1 MSRDEPDHPPV
12 LSGAP
17 VARRIA
23 SPDRT
28 AEDAVSVTARAAPP
42 EVSVVIVNWNAGA
55 ALAGCL
61 RSLLQHPPSAAI
73 EVIVVDNA
81 STDGSA
87 EEALDH
93 PPVRLLANRE
103 NRGLAAANNQGI
115 VAARAD
121 AILVSN
127 PDVVYQPGAV
137 DALLAALRRHPR
149 AGIVVP
155 RLAYEDGS
163 IHTSV
168 GDLPTLGAALAG
180 RRAQRRSGSGPGGFW
195 WDGWAHDEE
204 RRVGRGHE
212 ASYLVDRRAIE
223 EVGLQDERY
232 FLDWEGI
239 DWTARFADAGWEV
252 WFTPDAQVTH
262 LGGVSIRQVPFRWI
276 VRSHRGIYRYFAT
289 RHPWW
294 RPWLAPVLAG
304 RAGVKL
310 AAAAVSDVY
319 ERGHRR

>member
-1 MSRDEPDHPPV
+1 M
-12 LSGAP
+12 
-17 VARRIA
+17 
-23 SPDRT
+23 T
-28 AEDAVSVTARAAPP
+28 AP
-42 EVSVVIVNWNAGA
+42 EVSVVIVNWNAGP

-61 RSLLQHPPSAAI
+61 RSLFQHPPSVPV

-87 EEALDH
+87 EQAVADH
-93 PPVRLLANRE
+93 PSIRLLANRE

-115 VAARAD
+115 VAARGD
-121 AILVSN
+121 AILLSN
-127 PDVVYQPGAV
+127 PDVVYTAGAV

-149 AGIVVP
+149 AAVVVP
-155 RLAYEDGS
+155 RLSYEDGS
-163 IHTSV
+163 LHTSV
-168 GDLPTLGAALAG
+168 GDLPTLREALAG
-180 RRAQRRSGSGPGGFW
+180 RQAQRRAAGAGGFW
-195 WDGWAHDEE
+195 WDGWSHDEE
-204 RRVGRGHE
+204 RQVGRGHE
-212 ASYLVDRRAIE
+212 AAYLVARRAIE

-239 DWTARFADAGWEV
+239 DWTARLAAAGWEV
-252 WFTPDAQVTH
+252 WFTPTAEVIH

-276 VRSHRGIYRYFAT
+276 VRSHRGIYRYFAS

-294 RPWLAPVLAG
+294 RPWLAPLLVG

-319 ERGHRR
+319 ERGHRRPPIPRVPTSGLPGDQKWALWRGKRRG